1 MSCEKNPNKA
11 SKAAKTNGITKAQ
24 SKSAYLSS
32 SIVEKASSYRTK
44 AGQFYRKNRKAIIVS
59 SVVAYAAISLTPS
72 LLSLYS
78 ATRRGKQMSVF
89 LRLVL
94 SNRDLEHDSQE
105 YSFAAATAYKK
116 ALSETDIAKRASLYK
131 YADQCLQKSLDY
143 AKTVKEFAARQDIPA
158 DFWTGWE
165 STRKG
170 WLNLGGYI
178 KRTERFLR
186 QNQQMRMFRSFSEL
200 WLKSLELDHAAAKA
214 SRQAASHPDVVK
226 RESLFTY
233 AEECLKNALT
243 CAKTVKE
250 FAARQDLPAD
260 FWTDQD
266 GESQRKKWLNS
277 GNYIRQIERSLEE
290 LVRRRLAWNN

>member
-11 SKAAKTNGITKAQ
+11 GKAAKTNGITKAQ

-44 AGQFYRKNRKAIIVS
+44 VGQFYRKNRKAIISS
-59 SVVAYAAISLTPS
+59 SVFVAGAILYISPE

-78 ATRRGKQMSVF
+78 AIRRGKQMKMF

-116 ALSETDIAKRASLYK
+116 ALSEADIAKRASLYK
-131 YADQCLQKSLDY
+131 YADQCLKKSLAY

-158 DFWTGWE
+158 DCWTGWE

-178 KRTERFLR
+178 KRTEQFLR
-186 QNQQMRMFRSFSEL
+186 QSQQMRMFQSFSEL
-200 WLKSLELDHAAAKA
+200 WLKSLEYDHAAAKA

-226 RESLFTY
+226 RENLFTY
-233 AEECLKNALT
+233 AEECLKNSLT

-260 FWTDQD
+260 FWMDRK
-266 GESQRKKWLNS
+266 SVRKKWLNS